1 MVFFSFRP
9 FDGRKKRLFVYFLFD
24 LRFFVKASTQDRMAA
39 PPSVPPIIELLQP
52 AVVSVDSFSE
62 EEPEE
67 EFPDEFPDEFSS
79 AFLSHF
85 A

>member
-1 MVFFSFRP
+1 
-9 FDGRKKRLFVYFLFD
+9 
-24 LRFFVKASTQDRMAA
+24 MAV
-39 PPSVPPIIELLQP
+39 PPSVPPIMELPQP

-67 EFPDEFPDEFSS
+67 EFSDEFPDEFPDEFSS
-79 AFLSHF
+79 AFFSHF

>member
-1 MVFFSFRP
+1 MVFFSFRR
-9 FDGRKKRLFVYFLFD
+9 FGGRKKSPPYYFLLD
-24 LRFFVKASTQDRMAA
+24 LRFFANASTQERMAV
-39 PPSVPPIIELLQP
+39 PPSVPPIMELPQP

-67 EFPDEFPDEFSS
+67 EFSDEFPDEFSS
-79 AFLSHF
+79 AFFSHF